1 MERKDTGLLDR
12 ELLTRLG
19 NLAFEARGF
28 VSGGF
33 SGRHRSSHRGSS
45 VDFAQYRKY
54 VPGDD
59 IKHIDWRVF
68 GRTERYFVKEFDA
81 DTNMRCH
88 LVLDSSHSM
97 AYEHKHGSKID
108 YAKKLMAVLAH
119 ILVQQGDSVG
129 LQSFDVKMHTD
140 IPPRQSPRH
149 LHALMETLAGIK
161 AGEETDLAN
170 NLDMIAGKTRNRALI
185 IVFSDFFTE
194 PEELNKVFGHFAFK
208 KHDLAIFHLVD
219 EMEMNFEITQP
230 TRFVDMEGRSSLMVE
245 PELIRGRY
253 LKMFDD
259 YLKEL
264 RACALKNQVD
274 YRLARTGED
283 PEKVLSSF
291 LLDRIIGRGRK

>member
-1 MERKDTGLLDR
+1 MGIKGTDLLDR

-19 NLAFEARGF
+19 NLVFEARGF
-28 VSGGF
+28 MSGGF

-81 DTNMRCH
+81 DTNLRCH

-97 AYEHKHGSKID
+97 GFDHKNGTKLD

-129 LQSFDVKMHTD
+129 LQSFDVKIHTD

-149 LHALMETLAGIK
+149 LHALMETLAQIK
-161 AGEETDLAN
+161 AGEGTDLQS
-170 NLDMIAGKTRNRALI
+170 NLDLIAGKTRNRALI
-185 IVFSDFFTE
+185 IVFSDCFTE

-208 KHDLAIFHLVD
+208 KHDLAVFHLID
-219 EMEMNFEITQP
+219 QMEMDFDITQP
-230 TRFVDMEGRSSLMVE
+230 TRFVDMEDGSSLMVE
-245 PELIRGRY
+245 PEMIRGRY
-253 LKMFDD
+253 LKMFDE
-259 YLKEL
+259 YLAEI
-264 RACALKNQVD
+264 RSCALRNQVD
-274 YRLARTGED
+274 YRLTMTGDD